1 VKVYVE
7 VYAVLCC
14 IAIMNRIFDPEAIR
28 GQIANLMA
36 DRARIDHAIES
47 LEDALRSIE
56 RLDSTQPQLP
66 FDPSVTETTLND
78 AVKRCCMAI
87 RDGITRQKVLK
98 LIEENYPDLHPKSA
112 SVAASL
118 VNLTKGNQPILNVA
132 LEGKGR
138 SPAFYSTEGNIVLKL
153 SQDEIEGL
161 FDESATHGTG
171 GWQSLWL
178 SLHKQ
183 FDKAKGTI
191 TLTPELRAR
200 IYKYY
205 REYGQGGWQNKVKRV
220 FRREMPHLFS

>member
-1 VKVYVE
+1 
-7 VYAVLCC
+7 
-14 IAIMNRIFDPEAIR
+14 MNRLFDPEAIR

-47 LEDALRSIE
+47 LENALRSIE
-56 RLDSTQPQLP
+56 RLDSSQPQLP

-78 AVKRCCMAI
+78 AVKRSCMAI

-98 LIEENYPDLHPKSA
+98 LIEGSYPNLHPKSA

-178 SLHKQ
+178 ALRKQ
-183 FDKAKGTI
+183 FDKVKGTI

-205 REYGQGGWQNKVKRV
+205 REYGSGGWQNKAKRV
-220 FRREMPHLFS
+220 FRREMPHLFA

>member
-1 VKVYVE
+1 
-7 VYAVLCC
+7 
-14 IAIMNRIFDPEAIR
+14 MNRLFDPEAIR

-36 DRARIDHAIES
+36 DRTRIDNAIES
-47 LEDALRSIE
+47 LENALRSIE
-56 RLDSTQPQLP
+56 RLDSTQSQLP
-66 FDPSVTETTLND
+66 FDPSVTEMTLND

-87 RDGITRQKVLK
+87 RDGITRQKVLTM
-98 LIEENYPDLHPKSA
+98 IEENYPNLHPKSA

-118 VNLTKGNQPILNVA
+118 VNLTKGNQPMLQVA
-132 LEGKGR
+132 IKGKGR
-138 SPAFYSTEGNIVLKL
+138 SAAFYSTEGNTVLKL

-161 FDESATHGTG
+161 LDESATHGTG

-178 SLHKQ
+178 TLVKQ

-205 REYGQGGWQNKVKRV
+205 REYGQGGWQNKVRRV
-220 FRREMPHLFS
+220 FRREIPHLFS

>member
-1 VKVYVE
+1 
-7 VYAVLCC
+7 
-14 IAIMNRIFDPEAIR
+14 MNRLFDPEAIR
-28 GQIANLMA
+28 AQIANLTA

-47 LEDALRSIE
+47 LENALRSIE
-56 RLDSTQPQLP
+56 RLDSSQPQLP

-78 AVKRCCMAI
+78 AVKRSCMAI

-98 LIEENYPDLHPKSA
+98 LIEGNYPNLHPKSA

-118 VNLTKGNQPILNVA
+118 VKLTKGNQPILNVA

-153 SQDEIEGL
+153 SQDEIDGL

-178 SLHKQ
+178 ALRKQ
-183 FDKAKGTI
+183 FDKVKGTI

-205 REYGQGGWQNKVKRV
+205 REYGTGGWQNKAKRV
-220 FRREMPHLFS
+220 F

>member
-1 VKVYVE
+1 MKR
-7 VYAVLCC
+7 L
-14 IAIMNRIFDPEAIR
+14 FDPEAIR

-47 LEDALRSIE
+47 LEDALSSIE
-56 RLDSTQPQLP
+56 RVDSSQPQLA

-98 LIEENYPDLHPKSA
+98 MIEENYPNLHPKSA

-178 SLHKQ
+178 ALRKQ
-183 FDKAKGTI
+183 FDKVKGTI

-205 REYGQGGWQNKVKRV
+205 LEYGSGGWQNKAKRV